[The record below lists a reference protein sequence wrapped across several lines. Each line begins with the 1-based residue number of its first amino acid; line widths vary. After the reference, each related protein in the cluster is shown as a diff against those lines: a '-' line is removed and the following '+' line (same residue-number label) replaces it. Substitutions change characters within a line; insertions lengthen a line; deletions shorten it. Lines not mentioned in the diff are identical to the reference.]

1 MDSRIKFMIED
12 INSAFIARGIGIHVA
27 VFKDML
33 PSQIEGIWKLCRDAS
48 LRQQSEEKVEA
59 IRVWWLEDK
68 RRADE
73 YHEILSDNLLLPGQ
87 KEWIESAS
95 KDCSCCPVCQDHP
108 CAPTLAGGFCDRMEC
123 RCDDSGDDTSDGEP
137 EDVTF

>member
-1 MDSRIKFMIED
+1 MDDRIKFMLED
-12 INSAFIARGIGIHVA
+12 INSAFVARNIGIDVA
-27 VFKDML
+27 VLD
-33 PSQIEGIWKLCRDAS
+33 PGQVEGIWKLCRDAAC
-48 LRQQSEEKVEA
+48 RQQAEEKCET

-73 YHEILSDNLLLPGQ
+73 YHEILNEHLMLPGQ
-87 KEWIESAS
+87 QKWIEIAS

-123 RCDDSGDDTSDGEP
+123 RCDDSGDDTSDDEP
-137 EDVTF
+137 ENIPF